1 MAEPP
6 VRAMD
11 DNGLGAEDV
20 DVPRRRAVVAALA
33 LVVALLGALPA
44 PSSALLGSAGGSG
57 TPAAALDP
65 VLQATLATAAPGS
78 PVEAALVFRGV
89 PTAGD
94 LALVRAVG
102 VATVPLSR
110 LPMAIVRGTPAQ
122 LRALSLLA
130 PVASLWGN
138 HGLELVLHES
148 VPQIQADA
156 VWAAPYGFTG
166 RGVRVAVLDSGIDGT
181 HPDLAYPSKT
191 VQNVKIL
198 GYQKY
203 ASPTYAIEDLSNTD
217 TTTGH
222 GTHVAGIIAGAGAA
236 SAGYYT
242 GVAPGAEL
250 VGVGSADG
258 TDMLTALA
266 GYDWILANRE
276 RYGIKVINNSWA
288 DGKIAYSPDD
298 PLNVASKAAADAGIT
313 VVFAAGNDGQSSGN
327 VFNRY
332 AWPDWVVS
340 VGGTT
345 KLGTIGDYSSAGDD
359 VHHPTVMAPGSFIA
373 STRASTGAVTNA
385 NSSPFDLTDPMAPRI
400 IAPEHTLHYT
410 AAIGTSMSA
419 PHVAGVVALLLE
431 AAPWLKP
438 AQVKAILAAT
448 ATPIAGCPVAWCG
461 AGQVN
466 ALAAVQAAL
475 ASANSAPLASL
486 VSSVLSGAA
495 PLSVVLDASGSV
507 DVDGTVVSYR
517 WDVDGDGDEDA
528 VTGGPTLP
536 WTYGPGVWSPAV
548 RAVDDD
554 GLASAPVSVEV
565 RSSNPP
571 VAAARAPGK
580 AKSGTVVTFDASSSS
595 DPDGSIV
602 SWTFTFGDG
611 TSVVSSSPVVR
622 HAYAADRALV
632 FGWTVTVTDDAGVSD
647 ATGGSIKITP

>member
-1 MAEPP
+1 
-6 VRAMD
+6 MD
-11 DNGLGAEDV
+11 DNGLDPEDGQ
-20 DVPRRRAVVAALA
+20 VPRRRAVVVAVA
-33 LVVALLGALPA
+33 LVLALLGALPS
-44 PSSALLGSAGGSG
+44 PSSALLGSGLGGATG
-57 TPAAALDP
+57 TVAARLDP
-65 VLQATLATAAPGS
+65 VLTATLAAAAPTS
-78 PVEAALVFRGV
+78 TVEAALVFDGA
-89 PTAGD
+89 PTLGD
-94 LALVRAVG
+94 LSLVRAVG
-102 VATVPLSR
+102 VAAVPLTR

-138 HGLELVLHES
+138 HDLELVLRES

-181 HPDLAYPSKT
+181 HPDLAYPTKT
-191 VQNVKIL
+191 VQNVKVL

-203 ASPTYAIEDLSNTD
+203 LAPTYAVEGLTTTD

-222 GTHVAGIIAGAGAA
+222 GTHVAGVIAGSGAA
-236 SAGYYT
+236 SGGIYT

-288 DGKIAYSPDD
+288 DGTITYSPDD

-313 VVFAAGNDGQSSGN
+313 VVFAAGNDGQASGN

-373 STRASTGAVTNA
+373 STRALTGFVTNA
-385 NSSPFDLTDPMAPRI
+385 NSSPLDLTDPMAPRI

-431 AAPWLKP
+431 AAPWLTP
-438 AQVKAILAAT
+438 AQVKAILAST
-448 ATPIAGCPVAWCG
+448 ATPIAGCPVAHCG

-475 ASANSAPLASL
+475 SSRNAAPVATL
-486 VSSVLSGAA
+486 VSSVLAGAA
-495 PLSVVLDASGSV
+495 PLDVVLDASGSS
-507 DVDGTVVSYR
+507 DPDGSVVSWR
-517 WDVDGDGDEDA
+517 WDTDGDGDDDA
-528 VTGGPTLP
+528 VTSGPMLP
-536 WTYGPGVWSPAV
+536 WTYPSGVWAPAV

-554 GLASAPVSVEV
+554 GLASAPASLEV

-571 VAAARAPGK
+571 VASASAPGR
-580 AKSGTVVTFDASSSS
+580 ARSGTAVTFDASASS
-595 DPDGSIV
+595 DPDGSVV

-611 TSVVSSSPVVR
+611 TSVVSSSPVVT